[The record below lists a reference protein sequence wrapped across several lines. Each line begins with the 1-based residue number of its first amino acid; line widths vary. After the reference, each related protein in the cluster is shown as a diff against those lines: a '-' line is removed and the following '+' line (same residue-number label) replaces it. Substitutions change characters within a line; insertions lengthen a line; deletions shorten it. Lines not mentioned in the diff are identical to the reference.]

1 MLLPLQTFTT
11 LVGNGV
17 AAVQG
22 SARQLLDLSV
32 GSTLRAVLEANAS
45 LALWL
50 QWLIVQV
57 LQMTR
62 ASTSTGADLDS
73 WVGDF
78 SLSRQPAV
86 AAAGRVALARFV
98 AVAPASVAPGVTVRT
113 ADGLHSFVVV
123 TDATDPAWRAASG
136 TYLLGVG
143 VASID
148 VPVQAV
154 TPGSGGNVQPGA
166 ISLIAAAVP
175 GVDTVTNPAP
185 LAGGVDAES
194 DEALRGRFQLFLQTL
209 SRATPLA
216 IGAAVQST
224 RQGLTW
230 TLIENVASDG
240 SPRPGSFIVTVDD
253 GTGRPSVAV
262 LQAAAV
268 AIEATRPVGTSF
280 AVRPPGIVPI
290 AVEMSVAVANA
301 AAHATVA
308 GNVARALTAY
318 IDGLAVGAVLS
329 ASRLVQVAYNADANV
344 ANVSGVAVN
353 GGLDDVAPG
362 QTNVVK
368 LVSVQ
373 VN

>member
-11 LVGNGV
+11 LVGNAV

-78 SLSRQPAV
+78 SLFRLPAV
-86 AAAGRVALARFV
+86 AATGRVTLARFV
-98 AVAPASVAPGVTVRT
+98 AVAPANLAPGVTVRT
-113 ADGLHSFVVV
+113 ADGAQSFVV
-123 TDATDPAWRAASG
+123 TIETTHPAWRAASS
-136 TYLLGVG
+136 TYLLAAG
-143 VASID
+143 VAAID
-148 VPVQAV
+148 LPVRAA
-154 TPGSGGNVQPGA
+154 TAGSAGNVQPGA
-166 ISLIAAAVP
+166 ITLIAAAVP
-175 GVDTVTNPAP
+175 GIDTVSNAAP
-185 LAGGVDAES
+185 LGGGVDAES

-230 TLIENVASDG
+230 TLSENVAADG
-240 SPRPGSFIVTVDD
+240 SPRPGNFIVTVDD
-253 GTGRPSVAV
+253 GTGHPSEEV
-262 LQAAAV
+262 LRGAAV

-280 AVRPPGIVPI
+280 AVRPPGTVPI
-290 AVEMSVAVANA
+290 SVEMAVAVANT

-308 GNVARALTAY
+308 GNVARALTNY
-318 IDGLAVGAVLS
+318 VDGLAVGAVLS
-329 ASRLVQVAYNADANV
+329 ASRLVQVAYNADPNV
-344 ANVSGVAVN
+344 ANVTGVAVN
-353 GGLDDVAPG
+353 GALDDVAPG
-362 QTNVVK
+362 QANVVK
-368 LVSVQ
+368 LTSVQ